1 MAERTKIANTH
12 KTVLSWQRKRSTNQL
27 EILNVKGEV
36 RSGNGEGRKFI
47 ELPWVREQITE
58 KLGFTPY
65 PGTLNVKI
73 NGDAYAFKKSLERA
87 SVIEI
92 LPVKGFCRGK
102 CFKTFFMDNVKSA
115 IVIPEV
121 ENYPEDV
128 IEVIAPVNL
137 REKFQL
143 KDGDA
148 VNIKILFS

>member
-1 MAERTKIANTH
+1 MAERTEIANTR
-12 KTVLSWQRKRSTNQL
+12 KIVLPEQRKRSTNQL

-36 RSGNGEGRKFI
+36 FSGNGEGRKFI
-47 ELPWVREQITE
+47 ELPWVREQVIE
-58 KLGFTPY
+58 KLGFAPY

-73 NGDAYAFKKSLERA
+73 NGDAYALKKSLKRA
-87 SVIEI
+87 SAIEI
-92 LPVKGFCRGK
+92 LPIKGFCCGK
-102 CFKTFFMDNVKSA
+102 CFKAFFMDNVKSA

-121 ENYPEDV
+121 ENYPKDV

-137 REKFQL
+137 RDKFQL